1 MRPHSVPTHLGPH
14 THTAL
19 RYSHSSGGLG
29 KIPVIDRLPT
39 DVASV
44 AQAASLLPDPS
55 RFPVEQGYT
64 LNDDYSKPNRDHVST
79 APLLLSPSRPP
90 FS

>member
-1 MRPHSVPTHLGPH
+1 
-14 THTAL
+14 
-19 RYSHSSGGLG
+19 
-29 KIPVIDRLPT
+29 LPT